1 MGARL
6 FSVMAS
12 QRTRGN
18 CLQMKHFIQV
28 LGSTSLLWA
37 ADPWNQLPRE
47 FPSLHIFT
55 RGVDPLLEIQV
66 KSTALCPDGGLRQM
80 LSLGQVI
87 CNIFVNDVDSGIKC
101 SLSKFRDHSKVR
113 GATDTAEGRN
123 NIQRDL
129 DGFEKGA
136 CMNLIRFNKVKHN
149 ALHLGQGNLGY
160 LYRVRED
167 LLESSPAE
175 KDLGVLVD
183 KKLDMSK

>member
-1 MGARL
+1 M
-6 FSVMAS
+6 
-12 QRTRGN
+12 
-18 CLQMKHFIQV
+18 
-28 LGSTSLLWA
+28 
-37 ADPWNQLPRE
+37 
-47 FPSLHIFT
+47 
-55 RGVDPLLEIQV
+55 
-66 KSTALCPDGGLRQM
+66 
-80 LSLGQVI
+80 
-87 CNIFVNDVDSGIKC
+87 
-101 SLSKFRDHSKVR
+101 R

-183 KKLDMSK
+183 EKQDMSQQCALAAWKARCVLGCIR